1 MATLQLYFLGS
12 LGMRSGNEP
21 LPKPPTL
28 KSQSLLA
35 YLVYH
40 RRQPLHR
47 DQLAGIFFGERTEH
61 KARRSLSTALWHI
74 RRCLPGDS
82 VILNDSQTVQFDP
95 QSPLWLDVEE
105 FEALAARSD
114 AASLHAAVAL
124 YRGDFLEGFYD
135 DWIISERYRLE
146 SLYLETL
153 ARLILVYEAGK
164 DYQAALATALRL
176 LDRDALR
183 EDAHQA
189 AMRAYC
195 GLGQRK
201 AALEQYGRCQE
212 ILRKEL
218 GAEPM
223 VETRNLYQAILQGLY
238 FAEPAPGV
246 LSSESLPAG
255 SAGHDPLDVTARVRL
270 AGREKETSFLE
281 DCWRAVQKGGSHLA
295 LIGGEAGVGKTRL
308 VEEFANHLRWQGMRV
323 LWGRCY
329 EFERV
334 LPYQPVADALR
345 ASLPLLS
352 QEELAGIPAW
362 ALREVAR
369 LAPELLERL
378 PTKETHESLHGKIAE
393 DTRPSLQTLSGIDA
407 EQARLFAGVKRV
419 LEELSAR
426 RAILVV
432 LEDLHWASEST
443 IQMLHYL
450 ARYRSIHPVLMIGTF
465 RSEAIGVHH
474 PLQWLQRRLAGNGLA
489 EQLSLSRLSSTAVEA
504 IIAELSG
511 AGAEVLLLAK
521 RLYHETEGNP
531 FFLMEIV
538 KTLFETKVIQMKEG
552 VWQGDFIRISQEEF
566 PPSRSVSEAVQA
578 RVQRLGENAQDG
590 LHLAAVLG
598 REFNY
603 ELLHA
608 AWGKGEEATLEMLEE
623 LLRHRLIEEKT
634 GPNESDFAFTHHKI
648 QESIYQGLPRFRR
661 FHLHAQVGAAME
673 TLYAGEL
680 ETRTSELAHHFEQ
693 ACRHDRS
700 LSGKAIR
707 YLQQAGELAMRQ
719 YAYQEAVA
727 YYKRGLDLL
736 QNQPETAQ
744 RMHEEVGL
752 QLGLAEPTTAMKGYA
767 SPEAK
772 RVYARAYDLCQ
783 KLGEAPEL
791 FTSLVGLSR
800 YYGITGDL
808 EMGIKLANQL
818 LAIAQ
823 AAGETE
829 LLLEAYR
836 QTGGGLFA
844 LGKIEEA
851 RACFE
856 SGLGLYRVAFHERLA
871 HRFGHDPIATCL
883 GYLSMTLWLMGYPE
897 QSMANSQNL
906 YNLIPSFT
914 HLSSQAYGYCVLAIH
929 DCFRSDAREAL
940 DHAEAAIQISQ
951 HHGLSSWTNFATP
964 LKGWALFE
972 QGEVEEGEVMLKEGI
987 KAWLTIGFAQFTPF
1001 LYSLQAVA
1009 CLKLQKLE
1017 DGMEAVR
1024 TAQAMAKGGCDLYW
1038 EAELYRLQGE
1048 LLRALGAQDEE
1059 AERYFLLGLE
1069 TAHRQGA
1076 KMLELRAAVSLARLW
1091 QDQDRPRAA
1100 QQVLAEVYDQFTE
1113 GFDTCD
1119 LKGASNLLLELAQQ
1133 PVAF

>member
-1 MATLQLYFLGS
+1 MDTLQLYFLGS
-12 LGMRSGNEP
+12 LGMRYGNGP

-40 RRQPLHR
+40 RLQPQPR
-47 DQLAGIFFGERTEH
+47 DLLAGLFFGERTEH

-74 RRCLPGDS
+74 RRCLPDDS

-114 AASLHAAVAL
+114 AVSLHAAIAL

-146 SLYLETL
+146 FVYLETL
-153 ARLILVYEAGK
+153 ARLIAVYEADM

-176 LDRDALR
+176 LDRDSLR

-218 GAEPM
+218 GVEPM
-223 VETRNLYQAILQGLY
+223 VETRDLYQAILQG
-238 FAEPAPGV
+238 FFIAEPSPGV
-246 LSSESLPAG
+246 LSIKSLPAG
-255 SAGHDPLDVTARVRL
+255 SVGYDPLDVTARVKL
-270 AGREKETSFLE
+270 AGREKETAFLE
-281 DCWRAVQKGGSHLA
+281 DCWSAVQKRGSRLV

-308 VEEFANHLRWQGMRV
+308 VEEFANHLRWQGIWV

-345 ASLPLLS
+345 SSLPNFP
-352 QEELAGIPAW
+352 QDELAGIPAW

-369 LAPELLERL
+369 LVPELLERL
-378 PTKETHESLHGKIAE
+378 PMKETHEEVHRKIAA
-393 DTRPSLQTLSGIDA
+393 DARPSLPTLSGVDP
-407 EQARLFAGVKRV
+407 EQARLFAGVNRV

-443 IQMLHYL
+443 LQMLHYL

-465 RSEAIGVHH
+465 RSEATGVHH
-474 PLQWLQRRLAGNGLA
+474 PLHGLQRLLASDGLA
-489 EQLSLSRLSSTAVEA
+489 EPLSLSRLSNTAVET
-504 IIAELSG
+504 IIVEMSG
-511 AGAEVLLLAK
+511 AGEEVLPLAK

-538 KTLFETKVIQMKEG
+538 KALFETKVIHMKEG
-552 VWQGDFIRISQEEF
+552 VWQGDFIRISQGDF
-566 PPSRSVSEAVQA
+566 PQSRSVSEAVQT

-608 AWGKGEEATLEMLEE
+608 AWSRGEEATLEMLDE
-623 LLRHRLIEEKT
+623 LLRHRLIEEQA

-648 QESIYQGLPRFRR
+648 QETIYQSLPRFRR

-673 TLYAGEL
+673 TLYADEL
-680 ETRTSELAHHFEQ
+680 EPRMGELAHHFEQ
-693 ACRHDRS
+693 ACHHDRS
-700 LSGKAIR
+700 LSGKAIS
-707 YLQQAGELAMRQ
+707 YLQQAGQKAIRQ
-719 YAYQEAVA
+719 FAYQEAVV
-727 YYKRGLDLL
+727 YYKRGLDIL
-736 QNQPETAQ
+736 QNQPETVQ
-744 RMHEEVGL
+744 RMHQEVGL
-752 QLGLAEPTTAMKGYA
+752 LLGLAFPTTAIKGYA
-767 SPEAK
+767 SQEAK

-791 FTSLVGLSR
+791 FTSLVGLTR
-800 YYGITGDL
+800 YYGLTGDL
-808 EMGIKLANQL
+808 ETSSKLAKQL

-823 AAGETE
+823 AADETD

-836 QTGGGLFA
+836 QMGGILFSY
-844 LGKIEEA
+844 GKLAGA
-851 RACFE
+851 RECFE
-856 SGLGLYRVAFHERLA
+856 SGLDLYHLAFNERLA
-871 HRFGHDPIATCL
+871 HRFGHDPIITYL
-883 GYLSMTLWLMGYPE
+883 GFLSMALWMMGYPE
-897 QSMANSQNL
+897 QSLAKSQNL
-906 YNLIPSFT
+906 YNLIPFFT
-914 HLSSQAYGYCVLAIH
+914 HPPSQAIGYCLLAKQA
-929 DCFRSDAREAL
+929 CLRSAAKDTL
-940 DHAEAAIQISQ
+940 DHAEAAIHIAQL
-951 HHGLSSWTNFATP
+951 HGLSSWMNLATA

-972 QGEVEEGEVMLKEGI
+972 QGEVEEGRAMLKEGT
-987 KAWLTIGFAQFTPF
+987 KAWQAKGFAHFTPF
-1001 LYSLQAVA
+1001 LLSLQAEA
-1009 CLKLQKLE
+1009 CLRLQKLN
-1017 DGMEAVR
+1017 DGIEAVMA
-1024 TAQAMAKGGCDLYW
+1024 AQAIVKSGCDLYW

-1048 LLRALGAQDEE
+1048 LLRTLGTDDER
-1059 AERYFLLGLE
+1059 AERYFRLGKE
-1069 TAHRQGA
+1069 TAQRQGA
-1076 KMLELRAAVSLARLW
+1076 RMLELRAAVSLARLQQA
-1091 QDQDRPRAA
+1091 QDQPRAA
-1100 QQVLAEVYDQFTE
+1100 QQVLSEVYDWFTE
-1113 GFDTCD
+1113 GFDTFD
-1119 LKGASNLLLELAQQ
+1119 LQEANTLLRKTRLGTLH
-1133 PVAF
+1133 V